1 MYNKDKKENNQ
12 STWLTKASFLG
23 GNLIQSDFPNLKLM
37 WKNDFL
43 RPSPTS
49 FSPLL
54 SVHAAQLHIKHHI
67 VYALKSF
74 QTDKKRCI
82 CTEI

>member
-37 WKNDFL
+37 WKNVVHFGGFFPAFSEDFSL
-43 RPSPTS
+43 T
-49 FSPLL
+49 FSE
-54 SVHAAQLHIKHHI
+54 V
-67 VYALKSF
+67 
-74 QTDKKRCI
+74 
-82 CTEI
+82 